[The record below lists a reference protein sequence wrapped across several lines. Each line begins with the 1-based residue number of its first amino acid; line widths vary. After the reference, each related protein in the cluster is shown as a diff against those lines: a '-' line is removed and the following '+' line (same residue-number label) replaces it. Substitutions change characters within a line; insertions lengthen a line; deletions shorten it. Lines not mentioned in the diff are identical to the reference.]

1 MLVFAQRFIRRCS
14 RGGLRDF
21 RFKFE
26 ITSSPCELVQSI
38 YEFLMVVK
46 KIATEYFS
54 PPCIKG
60 GPLSNIL
67 EVPQHSFG
75 GTCQNWAF
83 KIGAFAIP

>member
-1 MLVFAQRFIRRCS
+1 MLVFAQLFIRRCS

-26 ITSSPCELVQSI
+26 ITSSPCELVQLI

-54 PPCIKG
+54 PPRI
-60 GPLSNIL
+60 
-67 EVPQHSFG
+67 
-75 GTCQNWAF
+75 
-83 KIGAFAIP
+83 